1 MFIVKSEKN
10 SLMKPRIIGIK
21 YQEIGGKKKKK
32 SQLLVFIYYVSK
44 RMKL

>member
-21 YQEIGGKKKKK
+21 YQEIGGEKKKK
-32 SQLLVFIYYVSK
+32 STFSVYLLCK
-44 RMKL
+44 